1 MKKIVLC
8 LVSIVLSIFVLSS
21 CSINNYKPISIKYKN
36 SSYAPYTDG
45 ESKTFLIDL
54 LNNSKW
60 INDVAKCGCDYTII
74 MKNDREIYYH
84 SECGT
89 FIDYDFNKSLKISE
103 EERIKLNDYFVEVI
117 CKSGVHFFNEEHKC
131 TACGYTTI
139 IGGAFEFEY
148 VASEEGHCPHKV
160 GEQCNGTCDKSP
172 HEDMNNDMLC
182 DICGYKLSN

>member
-36 SSYAPYTDG
+36 SSYAQ
-45 ESKTFLIDL
+45 SKTFLIDL

-60 INDVAKCGCDYTII
+60 INDVANCGCDYTII
-74 MKNDREIYYH
+74 MKNDREICYH

-89 FIDYDFNKSLKISE
+89 FIDYDLNKSLTISE
-103 EERIKLNDYFVEVI
+103 KDRIKLNDYFVDVI
-117 CKSGVHFFNEEHKC
+117 CKSGVHFFDEEHKC

>member
-60 INDVAKCGCDYTII
+60 INDVANCGCDYTII
-74 MKNDREIYYH
+74 MKNDREICYH

-89 FIDYDFNKSLKISE
+89 FIDYDFNKSLTISE
-103 EERIKLNDYFVEVI
+103 EDRIKLNDYFVDVI
-117 CKSGVHFFNEEHKC
+117 CKSGVHFFDEEHKC

-148 VASEEGHCPHKV
+148 VSSEEGHCPHKV
-160 GEQCNGTCDKSP
+160 GEACDGTCIKSP
-172 HEDMNNDMLC
+172 HEDLNYDMLC
-182 DICGYKLSN
+182 DFCRYKLSD